1 MSKKKK
7 DISEAVTLESMDEN
21 IVVADTEAE
30 GEPSVS
36 EEKEEKKK
44 KHKEKNGDRKRKR
57 RKRRK
62 KKERKKLGKKG
73 WMIIGGVIAGIVLIY
88 LGISAYFIGHFYV
101 NTQINGKDFSGRLA
115 SSVEAYIKEQV
126 KDYKLTIKEQDSK
139 SDVIKGSDIS
149 LQYKESDEIEKALKK
164 QNGFAWPLA
173 LFSKKSEKISI
184 AVSFDETALNEKVQ
198 NLQAVTAEQIPAENA
213 KPELQGDTYVI
224 KEEVY
229 GTAVDMDVL
238 KEKVNQYI
246 SEFRS
251 ELDMEK
257 EGCYARPKYT
267 KDSKEVQ
274 AACDTM
280 NKYLKASITYTM
292 SESVVVDKT
301 LISTWIG
308 VDDNMN
314 VVFDNDA
321 MKAWFTEFGDKYD
334 TVGTTRNLTTPTGK
348 ATTVTGGTY
357 GWSIDE
363 DTELVNLQN
372 SIKNGEV
379 VTRS

>member
-1 MSKKKK
+1 MKEKIRKKTKRPQ
-7 DISEAVTLESMDEN
+7 
-21 IVVADTEAE
+21 TEDMIFTE
-30 GEPSVS
+30 EDFEDVS
-36 EEKEEKKK
+36 EETKANSP
-44 KHKEKNGDRKRKR
+44 KHRKRSR
-57 RKRRK
+57 RTSGGFPARK
-62 KKERKKLGKKG
+62 AG
-73 WMIIGGVIAGIVLIY
+73 IIAGGVIGVLVLLY
-88 LGISAYFIGHFYV
+88 LGISVFFMSHFYI
-101 NTQINGKDFSGRLA
+101 NTTINGKDFSGRSA

-184 AVSFDETALNEKVQ
+184 AVSFDETALNEKIQ

-274 AACDTM
+274 AACQAGAD
-280 NKYLKASITYTM
+280 
-292 SESVVVDKT
+292 
-301 LISTWIG
+301 G
-308 VDDNMN
+308 
-314 VVFDNDA
+314 VVFGCLTPEGELDKPA
-321 MKAWFTEFGDKYD
+321 MQRLMEASKGLSVTFHRAFDYVKSPREALEELIGMLVPKSPPYAQYSLPFSSFTKI
-334 TVGTTRNLTTPTGK
+334 P
-348 ATTVTGGTY
+348 
-357 GWSIDE
+357 
-363 DTELVNLQN
+363 
-372 SIKNGEV
+372 
-379 VTRS
+379 